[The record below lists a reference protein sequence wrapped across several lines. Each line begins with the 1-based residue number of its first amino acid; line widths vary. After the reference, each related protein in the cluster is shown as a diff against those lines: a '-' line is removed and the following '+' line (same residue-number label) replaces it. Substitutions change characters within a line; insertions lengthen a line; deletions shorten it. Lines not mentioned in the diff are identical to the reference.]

1 MTHTNK
7 QLKSRPLLGGDG
19 ALLESSCLKRSAVRR
34 AMKTNL
40 LTSVLLIFGLLIL
53 SIEFPG
59 AILDMGASRGGP
71 MGSAAQAAGEAPKDT
86 IAAQIRMQGFA
97 CDKAQSAVRDA
108 KRSKPDEAV
117 WVLKCSNAAYRIRLI
132 PDMAAKVQPLQ

>member
-1 MTHTNK
+1 
-7 QLKSRPLLGGDG
+7 
-19 ALLESSCLKRSAVRR
+19 
-34 AMKTNL
+34 MKACENL
-40 LTSVLLIFGLLIL
+40 ITSVLLTFGLLIL
-53 SIEFPG
+53 G
-59 AILDMGASRGGP
+59 

-97 CDKAQSAVRDA
+97 CDKPQSAVRDA

-132 PDMAAKVQPLQ
+132 PDMAANVERLK

>member
-1 MTHTNK
+1 MNM
-7 QLKSRPLLGGDG
+7 QFKSRLLLGGDG
-19 ALLESSCLKRSAVRR
+19 ALLESSCLKRLAVRR
-34 AMKTNL
+34 AMKANL

-53 SIEFPG
+53 GIEFPG
-59 AILDMGASRGGP
+59 LSILEMVASRGGP

-97 CDKAQSAVRDA
+97 CDKAQSALRDA